1 MQDLLRRMAFAF
13 MAIVAGVSLLV
24 AVRCLLP
31 TYHQWQDTRAQ
42 RTALRAESD
51 ELKRQIEET
60 KRSID
65 RLERS
70 PYYVEQLAR
79 ANRRVADGE
88 VLVIFED

>member
-13 MAIVAGVSLLV
+13 MTIATGVSLLA
-24 AVRCLLP
+24 AVRCLVP
-31 TYHQWQDTRAQ
+31 AYRQWQAARSQ
-42 RTALRAESD
+42 RDGLREQVD
-51 ELKRQIEET
+51 DLQRQIMET

-88 VLVIFED
+88 VLLVFED

>member
-1 MQDLLRRMAFAF
+1 MQDLLRRMTFAF

-31 TYHQWQDTRAQ
+31 TYRQWQSARVQRA
-42 RTALRAESD
+42 ALRAESD
-51 ELKRQIEET
+51 ALQRQIAET